1 MVGRESGPTVDMQ
14 LEIAQ
19 VPEFSKVE
27 FDPRVNLY
35 QDKKRL
41 VREVTAGRYAG
52 TSVLDIPGRAKK
64 IRDPAELNRLWL
76 INRLRGIRPK
86 TGLPVG
92 IPEIKIV
99 DLCCGA
105 GGFATGIKW
114 ACESAGLRPVV
125 SLAVDTDERARDIY
139 KLNVRPLNVLAE
151 NVANLVDYD
160 LSGKDPDYRPK
171 LIDTDLKR
179 HVGNVDLVIAGPP
192 CEGNSTFNN
201 HTRGRDRR
209 NELYVATVATAIA
222 MKAKVIIVENVMSVT
237 GARENVVSRA
247 LSMLQVAGYKIGDN
261 QLRLDASEFGVA
273 QRRKRHFLIA
283 SKKRALGEKISH
295 YGLLAS
301 PISVMDVLDD
311 LLTKEGETPLDET
324 SARSHD
330 NQRRIE
336 YLFDNDDFNLPD
348 SERPDCHRTKKHTYL
363 AVYGR
368 MFPDEPSQTI
378 TTGFLSPGRGRY
390 IHPLLRRGLTLRE
403 GARLQSFPDDYKWYR
418 RGKEFHRNPL
428 AALIG
433 DAVPPQLGFTV
444 GLMGLALM

>member
-1 MVGRESGPTVDMQ
+1 MQ
-14 LEIAQ
+14 LKITQ
-19 VPEFSKVE
+19 VPESSKVE

-41 VREVTAGRYAG
+41 IREVTAGRYAG

-64 IRDPAELNRLWL
+64 TQDPGELNRLWL

-86 TGLPVG
+86 TGLPIG
-92 IPEIKIV
+92 IPELKIV

-160 LSGKDPDYRPK
+160 LSGKGLDYRPK
-171 LIDTDLKR
+171 LINTDLKR
-179 HVGNVDLVIAGPP
+179 HVGNIDLVIAGPP

-222 MKAKVIIVENVMSVT
+222 MKAKVIIIENVTTVT
-237 GARENVVSRA
+237 AARENVVARA

-261 QLRLDASEFGVA
+261 QRTLDASEFGVA
-273 QRRKRHFLIA
+273 QRRRRHFLFA
-283 SKKRALGEKISH
+283 SKKRTLGQKISP
-295 YGLLAS
+295 YGLVSS
-301 PISVMDVLDD
+301 PMSVMDVLDD

-324 SARSHD
+324 AVRSDD
-330 NQRRIE
+330 NQRRIDF
-336 YLFDNDDFNLPD
+336 LFDNDGFDLPD
-348 SERPDCHRTKKHTYL
+348 SERPECHRNKKHTYP

-390 IHPLLRRGLTLRE
+390 IHPLHRRSLTLRE

-418 RGKEFHRNPL
+418 KGKEFHRHPL

-444 GLMGLALM
+444 GLLGLALM

>member
-1 MVGRESGPTVDMQ
+1 MQ

-19 VPEFSKVE
+19 VPESSRVE
-27 FDPRVNLY
+27 FDPQVNLY

-52 TSVLDIPGRAKK
+52 TSVLGIPGRAKK
-64 IRDPAELNRLWL
+64 IGDADELNRLWQV
-76 INRLRGIRPK
+76 NRLRGIRPD

-114 ACESAGLRPVV
+114 ACESVGLRPVV
-125 SLAVDTDERARDIY
+125 SLAVDTDKRARDIY
-139 KLNVRPLNVLAE
+139 KLNVRPINVLADT
-151 NVANLVDYD
+151 VANLVDYD

-171 LIDTDLKR
+171 LIDTDLKKN
-179 HVGNVDLVIAGPP
+179 VGKVDLVIAGPP
-192 CEGNSTFNN
+192 CEGNSSFNN

-222 MKAKVIIVENVMSVT
+222 MKAKVVIVENVMSVT
-237 GARENVVSRA
+237 HARESVVPRA
-247 LSMLQVAGYKIGDN
+247 LSMLQVAGYKIGEN
-261 QLRLDASEFGVA
+261 QLRLDASDFGVA

-283 SKKRALGEKISH
+283 SKKRIVGEEVSLHGLIS
-295 YGLLAS
+295 S
-301 PISVMDVLDD
+301 PISVIDVLGD
-311 LLTKEGETPLDET
+311 LISSESESPLDKPSDISE
-324 SARSHD
+324 ANR
-330 NQRRIE
+330 RRIAF
-336 YLFDNDDFNLPD
+336 LFDNDRFDLPD
-348 SERPDCHRTKKHTYL
+348 SERPDCHRTKAHTYP

-390 IHPLLRRGLTLRE
+390 IHPLLPRGLTVRE
-403 GARLQSFPDDYKWYR
+403 GARLQSFPDDYKWHR
-418 RGKEFHRNPL
+418 GGKELHRHPL